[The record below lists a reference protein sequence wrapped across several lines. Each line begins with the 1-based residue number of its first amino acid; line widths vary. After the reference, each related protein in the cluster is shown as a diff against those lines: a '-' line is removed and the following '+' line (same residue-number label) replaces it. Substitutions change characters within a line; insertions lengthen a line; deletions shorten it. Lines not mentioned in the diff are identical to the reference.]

1 MLALVPQ
8 CAVHGFVQPNAAGI
22 DSWCRSLSTS
32 KVAATRAQDRC
43 KIQII
48 GTIGQQNK
56 SDAAAGGAFPSKW
69 STWLKIS
76 LPIFAFS
83 CFVNPTLTSVA
94 VVSFLAGRASSNS
107 NAETDIRSE
116 RMHIEI
122 DKLRLRIVELENTE
136 QKRNQNLSCSCT
148 EDHITTC
155 SPGLQGST
163 TQGCEAP
170 EVTGM
175 AEDSAQVRGVA
186 QSRRRN
192 QHSGME
198 DPRYNSRMR
207 ERILF
212 LWGEQG
218 LKWFGLDEEMYWPQL
233 ARSAD
238 SEAFLQ
244 RNKRFLESVFDNA
257 DQEK

>member
-1 MLALVPQ
+1 MLAFVPQ
-8 CAVHGFVQPNAAGI
+8 CAVHGFVPPNAAGI
-22 DSWCRSLSTS
+22 DSWCRSLSTLT
-32 KVAATRAQDRC
+32 VAGTRAQNQC
-43 KIQII
+43 KIQIT
-48 GTIGQQNK
+48 GAIGQQNK
-56 SDAAAGGAFPSKW
+56 PDAVAWGAFPSKW
-69 STWLKIS
+69 SNWLKIS
-76 LPIFAFS
+76 LPIFAVS

-94 VVSFLAGRASSNS
+94 VVSFLVGRASSNS
-107 NAETDIRSE
+107 DVESDIGSE
-116 RMHIEI
+116 RMLIEVE
-122 DKLRLRIVELENTE
+122 KLRLRIVDLENTE
-136 QKRNQNLSCSCT
+136 EKKNQKLSCSCT
-148 EDHITTC
+148 GNHITTC
-155 SPGLQGST
+155 RPGRQGST

-170 EVTGM
+170 EVRGM
-175 AEDSAQVRGVA
+175 TEDSAKVQGVG
-186 QSRRRN
+186 QSQRRN